1 MNDSKLFIFQWVTQG
16 TELFNQK
23 PERGIEFLQ
32 EHGVL
37 PTPLDPHQVALFLR
51 ENPDLDKKMIGE
63 YNLWVLE
70 QKILILVR
78 FVPDKSDF
86 LCLVLVTFSVLQ

>member
-1 MNDSKLFIFQWVTQG
+1 MITDDVFPLQWVTQG

-37 PTPLDPHQVALFLR
+37 KTPLDPHEIAIFLR

-63 YNLWVLE
+63 YI
-70 QKILILVR
+70 Q
-78 FVPDKSDF
+78 D
-86 LCLVLVTFSVLQ
+86 